1 MIRIMVDFHAS
12 WQDTPIFVKTYEL
25 YKNFYTNLSSFP
37 KKDRYTLGQKCETV
51 LLDLLETIIMA
62 SNLSKQEKLPVLR
75 KASLKIDLLRV
86 FFKLGK
92 DLKIIENKKYVELE
106 NSVSEIGKMVGGW
119 IKTTNS

>member
-1 MIRIMVDFHAS
+1 MVDFHAS

-25 YKNFYTNLSSFP
+25 YKNFYAFLSSFP

-51 LLDLLETIIMA
+51 LLDLLESIIMA
-62 SNLSKQEKLPVLR
+62 SYLSKQEKLPVLR
-75 KASLKIDLLRV
+75 KASLNIDLLRV

-106 NSVSEIGKMVGGW
+106 NSISEIGKMVGGW
-119 IKTTNS
+119 IKTTSS

>member
-1 MIRIMVDFHAS
+1 M
-12 WQDTPIFVKTYEL
+12 
-25 YKNFYTNLSSFP
+25 
-37 KKDRYTLGQKCETV
+37 
-51 LLDLLETIIMA
+51 DLLESIIMA

-106 NSVSEIGKMVGGW
+106 NSITEIGKMVGGW